1 MLLLGKKPKMPIDH
15 LIIPDTHCKPGV
27 DMGHLRWIGEYIA
40 HRRPEV
46 IVHLGD
52 HFDMHSL
59 SSYDKGTAKAEGARL
74 EEDLAAG
81 WKGLNMLMSPW
92 ADLTDYNPRMVF
104 LYGNHEERIERYVN
118 SSPELIGTVGYHSYL
133 LGQYGWETHAFLAP
147 VDIDGILYSHY
158 FANPLSGRPYTASAL
173 NQLKTLGRSYV
184 MGHRQV
190 LDFGTRMLVDGT
202 QQIGIIAGA
211 CYLHEEGYKGLQG
224 NKHWRGIVVLHDVR
238 NGFGNPMFVDL
249 AYLERKY
256 GKEVDKPKLQED
268 VHAGTSKRSTR
279 SKGVPPSTGEGSI
292 DAVGEARPKSRAA
305 CSSNRRPKG
314 VPTRKKGV

>member
-1 MLLLGKKPKMPIDH
+1 MPIDH

-27 DMGHLRWIGEYIA
+27 DMRHLRWIGRYIE

-74 EEDLAAG
+74 EEDIQAG
-81 WKGLNMLMSPW
+81 WDGLILLQRPW
-92 ADLTDYNPRMVF
+92 WNKSLDYKPRQVF

-118 SSPELIGTVGYHSYL
+118 SNPELIGTVGYHSYGL
-133 LGQYGWETHAFLAP
+133 EEHGWETHSFLAP

-158 FANPLSGRPYTASAL
+158 FANPLSGRPYTATAL

-202 QQIGIIAGA
+202 QQVGIIAGA
-211 CYLHEEGYKGLQG
+211 CYLHDEGYKGLQG

-249 AYLERKY
+249 DYLERKY
-256 GKEVDKPKLQED
+256 GKEVDEAEQQKD
-268 VHAGTSKRSTR
+268 VHAGTSKRSPR
-279 SKGVPPSTGEGSI
+279 SKGVPAPASSRSVN
-292 DAVGEARPKSRAA
+292 AVEQTRAGD
-305 CSSNRRPKG
+305 SNKGAGNRGTKG
-314 VPTRKKGV
+314 VPVRKARVRHA

>member
-1 MLLLGKKPKMPIDH
+1 MPIDH

-27 DMGHLRWIGEYIA
+27 DMRHLRWIGKYIEEKK
-40 HRRPEV
+40 PEV
-46 IVHLGD
+46 IIHMGD

-81 WKGLNMLMSPW
+81 WYGMTSLMEPW
-92 ADLTDYNPRMVF
+92 SDRWHEYNPRMVF

-118 SSPELIGTVGYHSYL
+118 SNPELIGHVGYHSYKL
-133 LGQYGWETHAFLAP
+133 EQYGWETHPFLAP

-158 FANPLSGRPYTASAL
+158 FANPLSGRPYTATAL

-202 QQIGIIAGA
+202 QQVGIIAGA
-211 CYLHEEGYKGLQG
+211 CYLHDEGYKGLQG

-249 AYLERKY
+249 DYLERKY
-256 GKEVDKPKLQED
+256 GKEVDEAEQQAH
-268 VHAGTSKRSTR
+268 VNRGTSKRGSRSKGIPRPTSERSSPPIPEARAESTATGTGNR
-279 SKGVPPSTGEGSI
+279 SRKGVPP
-292 DAVGEARPKSRAA
+292 
-305 CSSNRRPKG
+305 
-314 VPTRKKGV
+314 RKKGV